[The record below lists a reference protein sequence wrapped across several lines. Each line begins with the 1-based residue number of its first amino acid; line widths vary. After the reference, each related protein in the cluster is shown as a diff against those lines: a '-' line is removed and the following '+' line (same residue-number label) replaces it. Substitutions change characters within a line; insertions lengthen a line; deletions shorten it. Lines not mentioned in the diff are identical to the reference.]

1 MVYADNVNSLSES
14 SYSVN
19 RNTSA
24 LSADV
29 DAVGLE
35 VNAEWLKDMHISRE
49 QNAGQNHQIRTGNES
64 FEVVAVF
71 RHEQQ

>member
-35 VNAEWLKDMHISRE
+35 VNAE
-49 QNAGQNHQIRTGNES
+49 
-64 FEVVAVF
+64 
-71 RHEQQ
+71 